1 MGDNDGDTLVNVMKG
16 EYDFNY
22 AEFNDVSDN
31 AKDLINKLLL
41 MNKR

>member
-22 AEFNDVSDN
+22 AEFSDVTEP
-31 AKDLINKLLL
+31 ARDLIRKLLV
-41 MNKR
+41 KDKT